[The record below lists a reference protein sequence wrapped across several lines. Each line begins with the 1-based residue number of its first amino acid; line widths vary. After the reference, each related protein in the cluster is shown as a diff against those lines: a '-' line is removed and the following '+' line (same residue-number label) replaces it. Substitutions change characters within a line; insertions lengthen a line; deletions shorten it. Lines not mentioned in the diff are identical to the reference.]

1 MCGPAREWK
10 RGLTL
15 EDGDG
20 DGLLLLNGL
29 RVREASVADVVG
41 PAVLRHHV
49 GKIQVSVSGLGHSS
63 IQRQLLKV

>member
-1 MCGPAREWK
+1 M
-10 RGLTL
+10 GLTL
-15 EDGDG
+15 QDGDG

-29 RVREASVADVVG
+29 RVGEASVADVVG

-49 GKIQVSVSGLGHSS
+49 GKVQVSVSGLGHSF